1 MRKRWLIPLLV
12 VATVGLATPF
22 RQAIWEAV
30 DLETR
35 HRLVA
40 LISRLT
46 ARRVETADEVTVSP
60 RVENP
65 IGVNVFL
72 DQEASVEARRR
83 SLELLRAAGVGW
95 IRQQFAWLEIERDA
109 KGDFLDRKW
118 NQSAWAN
125 YDNIVDLAVAHGIEV
140 IARVDTSPAWA
151 RPGNDWD
158 RSPPD
163 RDEDFGDFVFALAD
177 RYRGRVRAYQVWNE
191 PNLAIEWGRQP
202 PDPAA
207 YARLLRVAHAR
218 IKQADPEAIV
228 LTAAMAP
235 TIEESDQALNELLYL
250 QRLYDAGV
258 QGAFDV
264 LAVQA
269 YGLRSGPDDHRLSSG
284 DVNFSRASL
293 VRELAVRNGDAA
305 RPIWATEIGWNAQP
319 PAFPGPAPYG
329 AVSEELQAR
338 YTIRAFERARR
349 EWPWMGVMAIWF
361 LKLPAA
367 WDVPV
372 QPWHFFRLL
381 EPDFTPRPVYYA
393 LRDYAAERGLKTG
406 ALRATE

>member
-1 MRKRWLIPLLV
+1 
-12 VATVGLATPF
+12 
-22 RQAIWEAV
+22 
-30 DLETR
+30 
-35 HRLVA
+35 
-40 LISRLT
+40 
-46 ARRVETADEVTVSP
+46 
-60 RVENP
+60 
-65 IGVNVFL
+65 
-72 DQEASVEARRR
+72 
-83 SLELLRAAGVGW
+83 
-95 IRQQFAWLEIERDA
+95 
-109 KGDFLDRKW
+109 
-118 NQSAWAN
+118 
-125 YDNIVDLAVAHGIEV
+125 V

-163 RDEDFGDFVFALAD
+163 RDEDFGAFVFALAD

-191 PNLAIEWGRQP
+191 PNLAIEWGRRP

-293 VRELAVRNGDAA
+293 VRELMVRNGDAA
-305 RPIWATEIGWNAQP
+305 RPIWATEMGWNAQP
-319 PAFPGPAPYG
+319 PTFPGPAPYG

-393 LRDYAAERGLKTG
+393 LRDYAAERGLRTS